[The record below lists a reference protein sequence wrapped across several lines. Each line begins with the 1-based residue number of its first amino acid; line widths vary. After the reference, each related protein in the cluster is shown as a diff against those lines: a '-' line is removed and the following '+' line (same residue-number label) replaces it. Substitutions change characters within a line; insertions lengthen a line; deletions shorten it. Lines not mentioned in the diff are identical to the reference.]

1 MACAKVLFL
10 QVKKAFSLNSKFEPQ
25 NVSLKKEKL
34 KWSQLNEF
42 LLCSSKRIIP
52 LLALVFYQTSKEQNE
67 KLNLMTNCLD
77 NFILYKNLCRDIEPS
92 NLIVTVFLR
101 KILTA
106 CSCLVWEQNE
116 TSTIEKL
123 LGNQKK
129 KYRVRIYSRH
139 WVKQYNCYCLS
150 EKTLQLAHVF
160 DLTVN
165 SNRFNWSR
173 YTGNNFNWNRLTSFS
188 SISTRNFPR
197 TQTFYLRA

>member
-1 MACAKVLFL
+1 MGNSLALSFFRPDTVLSQSRKISFSADFSCNTGHKWLARKFCFL
-10 QVKKAFSLNSKFEPQ
+10 QVKKAFSLNSKCEPQ

-92 NLIVTVFLR
+92 NLIITVLLR

-106 CSCLVWEQNE
+106 CSCLKQNLYENRMRHQLLKSCQE
-116 TSTIEKL
+116 TRKKISCENLQQTSSQAIQL
-123 LGNQKK
+123 L
-129 KYRVRIYSRH
+129 
-139 WVKQYNCYCLS
+139 LS
-150 EKTLQLAHVF
+150 
-160 DLTVN
+160 
-165 SNRFNWSR
+165 
-173 YTGNNFNWNRLTSFS
+173 
-188 SISTRNFPR
+188 I
-197 TQTFYLRA
+197 

>member
-1 MACAKVLFL
+1 MGNSLGSFRPDTVFYLRVEKYHFPPTFLVTQDINGLRESFVFL

-67 KLNLMTNCLD
+67 KLNLMTSCLD

-106 CSCLVWEQNE
+106 CSCLKQNLYE
-116 TSTIEKL
+116 NRMRHQL
-123 LGNQKK
+123 LK
-129 KYRVRIYSRH
+129 S
-139 WVKQYNCYCLS
+139 C
-150 EKTLQLAHVF
+150 
-160 DLTVN
+160 
-165 SNRFNWSR
+165 
-173 YTGNNFNWNRLTSFS
+173 
-188 SISTRNFPR
+188 
-197 TQTFYLRA
+197 